1 MRSLTAIAMFSACMI
16 SACSAEPI
24 KPSTTKV
31 ASASIENVQQIDLN
45 KQNFSQFFNEF
56 KRALEQKHFDILQ
69 AYIQFPL
76 GVRGEL
82 DNSPTLQITK
92 DNFTEFFTEFLAEP
106 VYLEQNGELVGY
118 ALSTLAATANTPTVR
133 VTNQASWQ
141 GMTFKPIKG
150 KWALVEITTYDHLI
164 ELHQ

>member
-1 MRSLTAIAMFSACMI
+1 MKFPTAIAIFSVCMI
-16 SACSAEPI
+16 SSCSAEPI
-24 KPSTTKV
+24 KPSATKA
-31 ASASIENVQQIDLN
+31 ASASIENAQQIDLN
-45 KQNFSQFFNEF
+45 KQNFSQFFKEF
-56 KRALEQKHFDILQ
+56 KRALEQKHLDILQ

-106 VYLEQNGELVGY
+106 VYIEQNGELVSY
-118 ALSTLAATANTPTVR
+118 PISTLAATANTPTPGVAH
-133 VTNQASWQ
+133 QASWQ
-141 GMTFKPIKG
+141 GMTFKPIRG
-150 KWALVEITTYDHLI
+150 KWALVEIITYDHLI